1 MGCTGIRAHSGCNG
15 NRVEGQPAQ
24 GCPDGSKGEVMD
36 AYTAAGFAA
45 VALVSGLVS
54 ARVIRDE
61 WALHR
66 KRVLSRKY

>member
-1 MGCTGIRAHSGCNG
+1 
-15 NRVEGQPAQ
+15 
-24 GCPDGSKGEVMD
+24 MD
-36 AYTAAGFAA
+36 AYTAAGLAA
-45 VALVSGLVS
+45 VALVSGLVG

>member
-1 MGCTGIRAHSGCNG
+1 
-15 NRVEGQPAQ
+15 
-24 GCPDGSKGEVMD
+24 MD